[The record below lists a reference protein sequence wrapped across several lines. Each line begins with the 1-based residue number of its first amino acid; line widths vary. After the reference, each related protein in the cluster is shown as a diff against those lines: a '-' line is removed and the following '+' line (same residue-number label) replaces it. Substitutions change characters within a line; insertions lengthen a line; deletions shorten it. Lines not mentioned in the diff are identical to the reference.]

1 MWKSSLCCPVTLLN
15 LTIKERKT
23 RSAAKHT
30 LVVRLP
36 VQQTDQNA
44 FFSDLH
50 TTSQC
55 LKKVHALLI
64 HLSPPWKILTAAPWK
79 TAPEKT
85 TIFFLLFLFF
95 LRRGVHMSCLLNLKR
110 LVRTWPGRRQ
120 LVSSWVRML
129 HTLSDGI
136 LRDTSQKHCAP
147 TLGAAGRQHKVMYFT
162 NNGSNIRLLLTPVWL
177 RVEFPF
183 QMTCPQDEALAAT
196 LKAEGG

>member
-1 MWKSSLCCPVTLLN
+1 MWRSSLRCPVTLLN

-23 RSAAKHT
+23 RSVAKHT

-79 TAPEKT
+79 TASEKT
-85 TIFFLLFLFF
+85 TIFFSSLSFFF

-110 LVRTWPGRRQ
+110 LVRTWPGKKTARKLLGPDATYVKWRDSQ
-120 LVSSWVRML
+120 G
-129 HTLSDGI
+129 HFPKTLRS
-136 LRDTSQKHCAP
+136 H
-147 TLGAAGRQHKVMYFT
+147 F
-162 NNGSNIRLLLTPVWL
+162 GSCRKTTQSHV
-177 RVEFPF
+177 FY
-183 QMTCPQDEALAAT
+183 
-196 LKAEGG
+196 K

>member
-95 LRRGVHMSCLLNLKR
+95 FEARRSHELSPESKTAGTDMAGKKTARKLLGPVATYVKWRDSQGHFPKTLRSHFGSCRKTTQSH
-110 LVRTWPGRRQ
+110 VFY
-120 LVSSWVRML
+120 
-129 HTLSDGI
+129 
-136 LRDTSQKHCAP
+136 K
-147 TLGAAGRQHKVMYFT
+147 
-162 NNGSNIRLLLTPVWL
+162 
-177 RVEFPF
+177 
-183 QMTCPQDEALAAT
+183 
-196 LKAEGG
+196 